1 MREPYRTLF
10 DGLEDHWLLGQ
21 YLWGDEPDWDGLYAE
36 ERILTLSS
44 GERILFQIAWA
55 LYNGD
60 REARIA
66 DLGALDARTR
76 RRVLRALE
84 LTCEV

>member
-1 MREPYRTLF
+1 MREPYRTL
-10 DGLEDHWLLGQ
+10 LEGYDDHWLLGQ

-36 ERILTLSS
+36 GRIEGLSS
-44 GERILFQIAWA
+44 GERIVLRIAWA
-55 LYNGD
+55 IFNGD

-66 DLGALDARTR
+66 DLGGLDLRTR
-76 RRVLRALE
+76 HRVLRALE